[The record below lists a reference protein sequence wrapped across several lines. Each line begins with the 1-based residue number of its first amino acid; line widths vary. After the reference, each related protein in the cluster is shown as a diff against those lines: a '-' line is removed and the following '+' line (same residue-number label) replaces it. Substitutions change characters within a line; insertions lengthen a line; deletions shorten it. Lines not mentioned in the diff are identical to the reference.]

1 MISTGAKSVPMSIWQ
16 LQHAMNLLVRNKLT
30 GRVNLVCKVQN
41 IVATLDLQRRF
52 DVKKV
57 ISKLANYIYEPD
69 NFPGIIY
76 RSSRGTSCLLFTSG
90 KVVVAGAK
98 SENQLND
105 TAKEINK
112 IVE

>member
-1 MISTGAKSVPMSIWQ
+1 MPMSIWQ

-90 KVVVAGAK
+90 KVVGKVVVAGAK